1 MPPRKT
7 KRRGRQLVDDVT
19 DGAAPAA
26 EPVSAEYLDTVL
38 SELDRDVEAR
48 CKMIKRETE
57 DAQQQLALEFK
68 TLLFCLPKHIRE
80 MPMSQFANEFGGRV
94 DEVVKKTVAAQMR
107 KLPPRTEVKLAPCAG
122 TSAQA
127 TARGAGAVSATP
139 HEKPPSTAR
148 TTRATARR
156 GGAPQATPAP
166 TLGRAAMA
174 GEGMYSVRGSPLNV
188 RNGAPTTI
196 KATVKS
202 KHCTAAAAAAA
213 AAPEPAASLVIELP
227 TGNVDLSEPGAVQAI
242 NEAAPEAKQD
252 VLAKLG
258 ALLGLV
264 SSVRDQL

>member
-26 EPVSAEYLDTVL
+26 EPVSAAYLDTVL

-122 TSAQA
+122 SSAQA
-127 TARGAGAVSATP
+127 TALCGLARKVAHRLWQRCIPGGHAPLRRQQGTMTQAG
-139 HEKPPSTAR
+139 
-148 TTRATARR
+148 
-156 GGAPQATPAP
+156 
-166 TLGRAAMA
+166 
-174 GEGMYSVRGSPLNV
+174 
-188 RNGAPTTI
+188 
-196 KATVKS
+196 
-202 KHCTAAAAAAA
+202 
-213 AAPEPAASLVIELP
+213 
-227 TGNVDLSEPGAVQAI
+227 
-242 NEAAPEAKQD
+242 
-252 VLAKLG
+252 
-258 ALLGLV
+258 
-264 SSVRDQL
+264 

>member
-1 MPPRKT
+1 M
-7 KRRGRQLVDDVT
+7 DDVT

-26 EPVSAEYLDTVL
+26 EPVSAAYVDTVL

-94 DEVVKKTVAAQMR
+94 DEDVKKTVAARCQAPR
-107 KLPPRTEVKLAPCAG
+107 EPRSSSRRVRAAAPSHGPRRRAAAPPR
-122 TSAQA
+122 
-127 TARGAGAVSATP
+127 R
-139 HEKPPSTAR
+139 KPPSP
-148 TTRATARR
+148 RAQPRRDRRR
-156 GGAPQATPAP
+156 GAHRCAGAYA
-166 TLGRAAMA
+166 GRAAMA